1 MNYLLLFISII
12 FEVVGTS
19 LLKKTNG
26 FTNLYPTIGALLA
39 YLICLFILSK
49 VMKTLPLG
57 ITYATWGSVGLI
69 LVTVAGIV
77 LFHESLSATGLIGLT
92 MIIVGTV
99 LINAF

>member
-1 MNYLLLFISII
+1 
-12 FEVVGTS
+12 
-19 LLKKTNG
+19 
-26 FTNLYPTIGALLA
+26 
-39 YLICLFILSK
+39 
-49 VMKTLPLG
+49 MKTLPLG

>member
-39 YLICLFILSK
+39 YLICYSFYPKS
-49 VMKTLPLG
+49 
-57 ITYATWGSVGLI
+57 
-69 LVTVAGIV
+69 
-77 LFHESLSATGLIGLT
+77 
-92 MIIVGTV
+92 
-99 LINAF
+99 